1 MNHMI
6 LIILCCIFS
15 KIKCLFIDI
24 PNHKFYI
31 NEVQVN
37 AKTRF
42 MNIFLQFKCGII
54 FIIIDTS

>member
-1 MNHMI
+1 MI
-6 LIILCCIFS
+6 VAILCCISS
-15 KIKCLFIDI
+15 KIKCLFTDI

-42 MNIFLQFKCGII
+42 IDIFLQFICGII
-54 FIIIDTS
+54 FIIIDTWSS

>member
-1 MNHMI
+1 MI
-6 LIILCCIFS
+6 VVILCSIFS
-15 KIKCLFIDI
+15 KIKCLFTDI

-42 MNIFLQFKCGII
+42 ISIFVQFKCGII

>member
-1 MNHMI
+1 MI
-6 LIILCCIFS
+6 VAILYWIFS
-15 KIKCLFIDI
+15 KIKCLFSDI

-42 MNIFLQFKCGII
+42 INIFLQFECGII

>member
-1 MNHMI
+1 MI
-6 LIILCCIFS
+6 VVILCCIFS
-15 KIKCLFIDI
+15 KIKCLFTDI

-42 MNIFLQFKCGII
+42 INIFLQFECGII
-54 FIIIDTS
+54 FIIIDNS

>member
-1 MNHMI
+1 MI
-6 LIILCCIFS
+6 VVICCIIS
-15 KIKCLFIDI
+15 KIKCLFTDI
-24 PNHKFYI
+24 PNYKFYI

-42 MNIFLQFKCGII
+42 INIFLQFKCGFI